1 VALIDS
7 STACL
12 GRRVVVL
19 DARLDG
25 PGVLG
30 CEVDRNTNLAR
41 VHAELQA
48 ENARLRG
55 QLETVMTALTPIEVG
70 VRLIREK
77 FERRVQGGE
86 QS

>member
-1 VALIDS
+1 MMTRSPVVAAS
-7 STACL
+7 RAH
-12 GRRVVVL
+12 
-19 DARLDG
+19 
-25 PGVLG
+25 
-30 CEVDRNTNLAR
+30 LAR